1 MQLALNNTIIFINFI
16 FTNCRR
22 HVIKIEQ
29 FNNDITFI
37 HQFSVSILYIYIYI
51 YIYIHSCGRCLGDI
65 LCIDK

>member
-29 FNNDITFI
+29 FNNDIIFI
-37 HQFSVSILYIYIYI
+37 HQFSFSIIYIYI
-51 YIYIHSCGRCLGDI
+51 YIYIFTAAVGV
-65 LCIDK
+65 